1 MFALLTAKDAH
12 AVFASRVGRCEAVI
26 AQCRIDLD
34 CARLL
39 VLRCAAAIDAAGA
52 RAARQQIAMIK
63 ICVPNAV
70 LRVLDQAIQVH
81 GGLGVCQDTDLA
93 RAYAHIRTL
102 RLADGP
108 DDVHISTVAKLE
120 LLARAKATGRA
131 AKL

>member
-1 MFALLTAKDAH
+1 MRDFGTVFPVGKIGVAKFDVLPSLLDENGFGAD
-12 AVFASRVGRCEAVI
+12 
-26 AQCRIDLD
+26 
-34 CARLL
+34 
-39 VLRCAAAIDAAGA
+39 RCAAAIDAVGA